1 MRRGDDVRTRR
12 GARPRKQ
19 DPVEKA
25 FLAQERWIFIGMGVM
40 VAVAMIA
47 FALDW
52 VKDPLAHSILLKLMA
67 VGGVAILVT
76 VPLGLGATAVFWR
89 TRANTQPAR
98 TRKPRT
104 TILVWADLLIV
115 SAGLGAGLLYLMVP
129 SWRGALWILYVILS
143 LLVVGWRLRTHKS

>member
-1 MRRGDDVRTRR
+1 MRRGDNVRARR
-12 GARPRKQ
+12 VARPRKQ
-19 DPVEKA
+19 DPREKA
-25 FLAQERWIFIGMGVM
+25 FLAQQRWVFIGMGVM

-89 TRANTQPAR
+89 TRAASQPAV
-98 TRKPRT
+98 TRNPKT
-104 TILVWADLLIV
+104 TTPVWAYFL
-115 SAGLGAGLLYLMVP
+115 
-129 SWRGALWILYVILS
+129 
-143 LLVVGWRLRTHKS
+143 